1 MTNQKLLNYSCRKQA
16 IQYPIHTEALDRIEL
31 LHQRARAS
39 GYAGGLLIT
48 GYSGSGKTTVK
59 KEYAARYPQQRELDR
74 TRIPVLCVET
84 PSAPTAKNL
93 AEAFLIELGDSM
105 SYKGTAEQKT
115 QRIYH
120 LLKLCKTE
128 LIIIDEFQQFFEHGR
143 RHEIGRV
150 TDWLKNMLNKA
161 GIPVVLIGLPYSDQV
176 LKMNVQL
183 ARRFSSRHYLKPF
196 GFSSPGEIQQFRGL
210 LSAIEKSLPLPS
222 ISLSHPEIAQR
233 FHYASFGLIDY
244 VGKIIDGAV
253 MLAHRHGYSRLDE
266 LGFAEAFEEEVWRE
280 APKDLNPFTADQDKL
295 RFLNRPGEPFS
306 LIDSAPSWG
315 ASRTKAA

>member
-1 MTNQKLLNYSCRKQA
+1 MTPNHLLNYSCRKQA
-16 IQYPIHTEALDRIEL
+16 IQYPIHLDALDRIEL
-31 LHQRARAS
+31 LHERAKAS

-59 KEYAARYPQQRELDR
+59 KEYAARYPQYRDIDR

-93 AEAFLIELGDSM
+93 AEAFLIELGDSL

-120 LLKLCKTE
+120 LLKLCKVE

-222 ISLSHPEIAQR
+222 ISLSYPEIAQR

-280 APKDLNPFTADQDKL
+280 ALRDLNPFTADQEKL